1 MNSNSG
7 KNETCQSC
15 EFQENLDILRQI
27 NFFSQLPLEALK
39 VVAYLCARGKYKKGD
54 YLFHQNEDDG
64 LAFYIISGN
73 AGLFHKDKDGE
84 HLIRNYHKGEFVGGL
99 TLLGSLHRLFSLQS
113 VTDLTCL
120 MLTREKFAKVLE
132 QFPDLMPKVLKVV
145 VDIVRAWE
153 ERFLSDYTASC
164 DACKHNIGVSLV

>member
-7 KNETCQSC
+7 KNETYRSC

-27 NFFSQLPLEALK
+27 NFFSQFPLEALK
-39 VVAYLCARGKYKKGD
+39 VIAYLCTREMFKKGD

-73 AGLFHKDKDGE
+73 AGLFHNNKDGE

-113 VTDLTCL
+113 ITDLTCL

-153 ERFLSDYTASC
+153 ESFLGDYSASC
-164 DACKHNIGVSLV
+164 DACKHNIGVSLI

>member
-7 KNETCQSC
+7 KNNTCRSC

-27 NFFSQLPLEALK
+27 NFFSHLPLETLK
-39 VVAYLCARGKYKKGD
+39 VVAYLCTRERFKKGD

-64 LAFYIISGN
+64 LAFYIISGK
-73 AGLFHKDKDGE
+73 AALFHKDKNGE
-84 HLIRNYHKGEFVGGL
+84 HLIREYNEGEFIGGL

-113 VTDLTCL
+113 ITDLTCL
-120 MLTREKFAKVLE
+120 VLTREKFTKALE
-132 QFPDLMPKVLKVV
+132 QFPNLTPKVLKVV
-145 VDIVRAWE
+145 VDIICAWE
-153 ERFLSDYTASC
+153 ERFLADYTATC

>member
-1 MNSNSG
+1 
-7 KNETCQSC
+7 
-15 EFQENLDILRQI
+15 
-27 NFFSQLPLEALK
+27 
-39 VVAYLCARGKYKKGD
+39 
-54 YLFHQNEDDG
+54 
-64 LAFYIISGN
+64 
-73 AGLFHKDKDGE
+73 
-84 HLIRNYHKGEFVGGL
+84 
-99 TLLGSLHRLFSLQS
+99 
-113 VTDLTCL
+113 

>member
-27 NFFSQLPLEALK
+27 NFFSHLPLETLK
-39 VVAYLCARGKYKKGD
+39 VVAYLCAREKYKKGD
-54 YLFHQNEDDG
+54 FLFHQNEDDG
-64 LAFYIISGN
+64 LAFYIISGK
-73 AGLFHKDKDGE
+73 AGLFHQDKDGE
-84 HLIRNYHKGEFVGGL
+84 HLIRNYHEGEFVGGL
-99 TLLGSLHRLFSLQS
+99 TLLGNLHRLFSLQS
-113 VTDLTCL
+113 ITDLTCL
-120 MLTREKFAKVLE
+120 ILTREKFAKVLE

-145 VDIVRAWE
+145 VDIVRVWE
-153 ERFLSDYTASC
+153 ERFLDNYSASC

>member
-7 KNETCQSC
+7 KNETCKSC

-39 VVAYLCARGKYKKGD
+39 VIAYLCTREMFKKGD

-73 AGLFHKDKDGE
+73 ASLFHKDKDGE
-84 HLIRNYHKGEFVGGL
+84 HLIRNYHEGEFVGGL
-99 TLLGSLHRLFSLQS
+99 TLLGNLHRLFSLQS
-113 VTDLTCL
+113 ITDLTCL

-132 QFPDLMPKVLKVV
+132 QFPDLMPKVLKIV

-153 ERFLSDYTASC
+153 ERFLGNYSASC

>member
-27 NFFSQLPLEALK
+27 NFFSQLPLESLK
-39 VVAYLCARGKYKKGD
+39 IVAYLCTRGKYKKGD

-73 AGLFHKDKDGE
+73 ASLLHKDKDGE
-84 HLIRNYHKGEFVGGL
+84 HLIRNYHEGEFVGGL

-113 VTDLTCL
+113 ITDLTCL

-153 ERFLSDYTASC
+153 ERFLGDYSASC
-164 DACKHNIGVSLV
+164 DACRHHIGVSLV